1 MKVSTKIIEQDAS
14 LDHEGKSLKQ
24 KEELEQE
31 QEQEYEHE
39 HEHEHEDISEYK
51 HDNESVQMKVE
62 IRISDEG
69 YQVEE
74 EEEEIEDQSIHIEAS
89 VRNGFIRKVYGI
101 LSIQLIITFGFVLL
115 FQLPSIKKAILSNIQ
130 LAGNILIFTSFLF
143 FFLFLILACCRNL
156 SRTVPYNYIFLLSIT
171 LCEAISCAII
181 SSCYSF
187 QIVSIALLLTIVTT
201 LTITFYACT
210 TKTDF
215 SYSRVILLIAFSQL
229 FMVGLVSVIFQF
241 RILYSLYTFLSTIML
256 GFYLVYDTQLIIG
269 KFGYG
274 YSVDDY
280 IFAAMEIYMDI
291 IRLFLMILRLLAEVS
306 SKKH

>member
-1 MKVSTKIIEQDAS
+1 MKVSTKIIEKDIS
-14 LDHEGKSLKQ
+14 LDCEDKDIKQ
-24 KEELEQE
+24 KQEQELEQE
-31 QEQEYEHE
+31 
-39 HEHEHEDISEYK
+39 DISEFK
-51 HDNESVQMKVE
+51 HDNESIQMKVE
-62 IRISDEG
+62 IRINDEDYLG
-69 YQVEE
+69 EE

-130 LAGNILIFTSFLF
+130 LAGNILIFTSFSF
-143 FFLFLILACCRNL
+143 FCLFLILACCRNL

-256 GFYLVYDTQLIIG
+256 GFYLIYDTQLIMG

>member
-1 MKVSTKIIEQDAS
+1 MKVSTKIIEKDIS
-14 LDHEGKSLKQ
+14 LDYDDKDIKQ
-24 KEELEQE
+24 KQEQELEQE
-31 QEQEYEHE
+31 
-39 HEHEHEDISEYK
+39 DISEFK
-51 HDNESVQMKVE
+51 HDNESIEMKVE
-62 IRISDEG
+62 IRINDED
-69 YQVEE
+69 YQGEE

-130 LAGNILIFTSFLF
+130 LAGNILIFTSFSF
-143 FFLFLILACCRNL
+143 FCLFLILACCRNL

-256 GFYLVYDTQLIIG
+256 GFYLIYDTQLIMG

>member
-1 MKVSTKIIEQDAS
+1 MKVSTKIIEQEAN
-14 LDHEGKSLKQ
+14 LDNESKNIKQ
-24 KEELEQE
+24 EQEEMEQE
-31 QEQEYEHE
+31 QEQ
-39 HEHEHEDISEYK
+39 EDISEYK
-51 HDNESVQMKVE
+51 HDNESIQMKVE
-62 IRISDEG
+62 IKISDES

-101 LSIQLIITFGFVLL
+101 LSIQLIITFCLVLL
-115 FQLPSIKKAILSNIQ
+115 FQLPLIKKAILNNIQ
-130 LAGNILIFTSFLF
+130 LAGNILLFTSFSF
-143 FFLFLILACCRNL
+143 FFLFLILVCCRNL
-156 SRTVPYNYIFLLSIT
+156 SRTVPYNYIFLLMIT
-171 LCEAISCAII
+171 LCEAVSCAII

-187 QIVSIALLLTIVTT
+187 QIVAIALILTIVTT

-215 SYSRVILLIAFSQL
+215 SYSRVILLISLSQL
-229 FMVGLVSVIFQF
+229 FMVGFVSLIFQI
-241 RILYSLYTFLSTIML
+241 RILYTLYTFLSTIML
-256 GFYLVYDTQLIIG
+256 GFYLVYDTQLIMG

-291 IRLFLMILRLLAEVS
+291 IRLFLMILRLLAEAS

>member
-1 MKVSTKIIEQDAS
+1 MKVSTKIIEKDIS
-14 LDHEGKSLKQ
+14 LDCEDKDIKQ
-24 KEELEQE
+24 KQEQELEQE
-31 QEQEYEHE
+31 
-39 HEHEHEDISEYK
+39 DISEFK
-51 HDNESVQMKVE
+51 HDNESIQMKVE
-62 IRISDEG
+62 IRINDEDYLG
-69 YQVEE
+69 EE
-74 EEEEIEDQSIHIEAS
+74 EEEEIEDQSMHIEAS

-130 LAGNILIFTSFLF
+130 LAGNILIFTSFSF
-143 FFLFLILACCRNL
+143 FCLFLILACCRNL

-241 RILYSLYTFLSTIML
+241 RILYTLYTFLSTIML
-256 GFYLVYDTQLIIG
+256 GFYLVYDTQLIMG

-291 IRLFLMILRLLAEVS
+291 IRLFLMILRILAESS

>member
-1 MKVSTKIIEQDAS
+1 MKVSTKIIEKDIS
-14 LDHEGKSLKQ
+14 LDYDDKDIKQ
-24 KEELEQE
+24 KQEQELEQE
-31 QEQEYEHE
+31 
-39 HEHEHEDISEYK
+39 DISEFK
-51 HDNESVQMKVE
+51 HDNESIQMKVE
-62 IRISDEG
+62 IRINDEDYLG
-69 YQVEE
+69 EE

-130 LAGNILIFTSFLF
+130 LAGNILIFTSFSF
-143 FFLFLILACCRNL
+143 FCLFLILACCRNL

-229 FMVGLVSVIFQF
+229 FMVGLVSIIFQF
-241 RILYSLYTFLSTIML
+241 RILYALYTFLSTIML
-256 GFYLVYDTQLIIG
+256 GFYLIYDTQLIMG

-291 IRLFLMILRLLAEVS
+291 IRLFLMILRLLAEAS

>member
-1 MKVSTKIIEQDAS
+1 M
-14 LDHEGKSLKQ
+14 
-24 KEELEQE
+24 
-31 QEQEYEHE
+31 
-39 HEHEHEDISEYK
+39 
-51 HDNESVQMKVE
+51 
-62 IRISDEG
+62 
-69 YQVEE
+69 
-74 EEEEIEDQSIHIEAS
+74 
-89 VRNGFIRKVYGI
+89 
-101 LSIQLIITFGFVLL
+101 
-115 FQLPSIKKAILSNIQ
+115 
-130 LAGNILIFTSFLF
+130 
-143 FFLFLILACCRNL
+143 
-156 SRTVPYNYIFLLSIT
+156 
-171 LCEAISCAII
+171 
-181 SSCYSF
+181 
-187 QIVSIALLLTIVTT
+187 TT

-256 GFYLVYDTQLIIG
+256 GFYLVYDTQLIMG

>member
-1 MKVSTKIIEQDAS
+1 MKVSTKIIEKDIS
-14 LDHEGKSLKQ
+14 LDCEDKDIKQ
-24 KEELEQE
+24 KQEQELEQE
-31 QEQEYEHE
+31 
-39 HEHEHEDISEYK
+39 DISEFK
-51 HDNESVQMKVE
+51 NDNESIQMKVE
-62 IRISDEG
+62 IRINDED
-69 YQVEE
+69 YQGEE

-89 VRNGFIRKVYGI
+89 MRNGFIRKVYGI

-130 LAGNILIFTSFLF
+130 LAGNILIFTSFSF
-143 FFLFLILACCRNL
+143 FCLFLILACCRNL
-156 SRTVPYNYIFLLSIT
+156 SRTVPYNYIILLSIT

-229 FMVGLVSVIFQF
+229 FMVGLVSLIFQF
-241 RILYSLYTFLSTIML
+241 RILYTLYTFLSTIML
-256 GFYLVYDTQLIIG
+256 GFYLVYDTQLIMG

>member
-1 MKVSTKIIEQDAS
+1 MKVSTKIIEKEIS
-14 LDHEGKSLKQ
+14 LDCEDKDIKQ
-24 KEELEQE
+24 KQEQELEQE
-31 QEQEYEHE
+31 
-39 HEHEHEDISEYK
+39 DISELK
-51 HDNESVQMKVE
+51 HDNESIQMKVE
-62 IRISDEG
+62 IRINDEDYLG
-69 YQVEE
+69 EE

-115 FQLPSIKKAILSNIQ
+115 FQLPSIKKAILSNIH
-130 LAGNILIFTSFLF
+130 LAGNILIFTSFSF
-143 FFLFLILACCRNL
+143 FCLFLILACCRNL

-256 GFYLVYDTQLIIG
+256 GFYLVYDTQLIMG

>member
-1 MKVSTKIIEQDAS
+1 MKVSTKIIEKDIS
-14 LDHEGKSLKQ
+14 LDCEDKDIKQ
-24 KEELEQE
+24 KQEQELEQE
-31 QEQEYEHE
+31 
-39 HEHEHEDISEYK
+39 DISEFK
-51 HDNESVQMKVE
+51 NDNESIQMKVE
-62 IRISDEG
+62 IRINDED
-69 YQVEE
+69 YQGEE

-130 LAGNILIFTSFLF
+130 LAGNILIFTSFSF
-143 FFLFLILACCRNL
+143 FCLFLILACCRNL

-256 GFYLVYDTQLIIG
+256 GFYLVYDTQLIMG